1 MASNKLKNILGIID
15 RNLSENKIQYALIG
29 ALSLSMYG
37 LPRFTSDIDILTE
50 ESCRPLI
57 LSTLKRLGYECFQQS
72 DSFAQFDSELG
83 VLGKIDVM
91 FVTTPDGKEI
101 LKKKI
106 MVEEP
111 LIGFIPVVQPTDYII
126 LKLMAIANNPERSA
140 HDEADIISVLE
151 MHKNNRIPAQF
162 DSLDKE
168 KIVVFAERFGL
179 KKKIMNIFGV
189 VFKQNDSTRGFFL

>member
-1 MASNKLKNILGIID
+1 M
-15 RNLSENKIQYALIG
+15 Y
-29 ALSLSMYG
+29 MYG
-37 LPRFTSDIDILTE
+37 LPRFTSDIDILAE
-50 ESCRPLI
+50 EAFRPLI
-57 LSTLKRLGYECFQQS
+57 LSIFKKLGYECFQQNN
-72 DSFAQFDSELG
+72 SFAQFDSELG

-91 FVTTPDGKEI
+91 FVTTPDGKGM
-101 LKKKI
+101 LRKKI

-111 LIGFIPVVQPTDYII
+111 VMGIFPVVQPTDYII

-179 KKKIMNIFGV
+179 KKKIMNIFEV
-189 VFKQNDSTRGFFL
+189 VFKQNNSTGGFLL